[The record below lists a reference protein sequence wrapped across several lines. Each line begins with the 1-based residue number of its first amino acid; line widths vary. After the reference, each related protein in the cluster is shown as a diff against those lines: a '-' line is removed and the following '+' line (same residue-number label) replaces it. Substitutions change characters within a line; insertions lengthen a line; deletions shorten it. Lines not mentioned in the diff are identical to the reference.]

1 MRKCLGIRSAVSHL
15 LDERTNQQ
23 TYRKQQESHRN
34 PKKIMKGHTKRRW
47 LQGEKKCWNNKR
59 IKKKKFSV
67 LLMGRQKKHPLRA
80 SGCQRGKCSSV
91 LRVSLSL
98 GVLSC
103 AAQWKNRAGGLQVI
117 RHGKENTTSLNITQ
131 QGWTNKFQQHYEQ
144 QQHCEHWPI
153 SGAAKEK
160 ILIFS
165 GITTRLMQTHSK
177 NQETMYYSAITTQSA
192 DHKSAS

>member
-131 QGWTNKFQQHYEQ
+131 QG
-144 QQHCEHWPI
+144 
-153 SGAAKEK
+153 
-160 ILIFS
+160 
-165 GITTRLMQTHSK
+165 
-177 NQETMYYSAITTQSA
+177 
-192 DHKSAS
+192 